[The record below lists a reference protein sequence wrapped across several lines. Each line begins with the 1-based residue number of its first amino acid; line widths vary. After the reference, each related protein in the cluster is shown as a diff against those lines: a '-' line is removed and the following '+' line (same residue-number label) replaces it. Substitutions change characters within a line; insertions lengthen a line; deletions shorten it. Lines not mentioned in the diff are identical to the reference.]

1 MWRCYHGRDPT
12 NCPYVEGETGS
23 TNIGRFKWLIRYYR
37 QRRRLQLQPIIIHLI
52 SPDLYD
58 KKKKHAQHSISIWN
72 YASFSRWY

>member
-12 NCPYVEGETGS
+12 NCRYVEGETGS

-72 YASFSRWY
+72 YA